1 MTSKGRL
8 FVISAPSGAGKT
20 TLVNRI
26 MEADPALKFSISF
39 TTREKRHNEK
49 NGVHY
54 NFVDKDEFITMVD
67 KGDFLEHADVF
78 DNHYGT
84 SRREVDKQLNA
95 GHNVILEIDWQGA
108 QQVRENMP
116 GCETIFILPPSVA
129 ELEQRLR
136 GRATDRD
143 EVIARR
149 LADSVADIGHWSE
162 FDYAVIN
169 DDLETATKALQTI
182 IQGSGS
188 ANSTSAQAVKDA
200 VKQLLS

>member
-1 MTSKGRL
+1 
-8 FVISAPSGAGKT
+8 
-20 TLVNRI
+20 